1 MTHKDYSHQLNY
13 NPTSEN
19 LSNIKKWL
27 LDEYNQ
33 FDKGFY
39 ANIEIIEKSFHNNKL
54 ITFDIDEVP
63 VGLVVYNDY
72 DRFVEIDILTIQY
85 EYRNNGYGSK
95 FYNLLESHFKEKDYL
110 AFKLFCN
117 PRESESYW
125 KKMGFIPFP
134 QNIYGLPDLSY
145 YKPLMNTAV
154 QSQYFNLKN
163 KLELWDVEPYLASS
177 TNPKW
182 CWEIISLNQKL
193 DSPIFHPA
201 NPNWKI
207 RLTINGEILKEDK
220 VKYFS
225 MKNPIDIYPFL
236 LIKNL

>member
-1 MTHKDYSHQLNY
+1 MINISHSFSNSNDKFNY
-13 NPTSEN
+13 
-19 LSNIKKWL
+19 LKKWL

-39 ANIEIIEKSFHNNKL
+39 SNIEIIEKAFHNDKL

-63 VGLVVYNDY
+63 VGLVVYNDC
-72 DRFVEIDILTIQY
+72 DGFIEIDILTIQY
-85 EYRNNGYGSK
+85 EYRNNGNGSM
-95 FYNLLESHFKEKDYL
+95 FYKLLENHFKKVNYL
-110 AFKLFCN
+110 ALKLYCN
-117 PRESESYW
+117 PPESETFW
-125 KKMGFIPFP
+125 KKMGFNPFP
-134 QNIYGLPDLSY
+134 ENIYGLPELSY
-145 YKPLMNTAV
+145 YKPLINTTI
-154 QSQYFNLKN
+154 QSQNFNLKN
-163 KLELWDVEPYLASS
+163 KLELWDVEPHLAPS

-182 CWEIISLNQKL
+182 CWEIKSLKQKL
-193 DSPIFHPA
+193 DNPIFHPA
-201 NPNWKI
+201 NPNWNI